1 MISRD
6 PTVVLV
12 VARVMDRVT
21 LSKSVIVGV
30 VSVTALV
37 IRLRLR
43 DGTASCASQ
52 QATDQTPRRAIA
64 WIQQNFQWRRLG
76 TDRETRANAVREF
89 EAVAI
94 HMVFRIAIHIAIHMV
109 FRIAIHM
116 TFRIAPRFPCCDM
129 RTHRAAECFGV
140 RERHARVSESN
151 RFAHQFFGM
160 TRAFEKGVIAGDFD
174 FAPTH
179 LVVTPR

>member
-1 MISRD
+1 MISRVS
-6 PTVVLV
+6 TVVRV
-12 VARVMDRVT
+12 VVRVMDRVT
-21 LSKSVIVGV
+21 LSKSVIVRA

-89 EAVAI
+89 EAVA
-94 HMVFRIAIHIAIHMV
+94 FHIAIHMV

-116 TFRIAPRFPCCDM
+116 TFRIAPRFPCRDM